1 MSKRSQIYRDFVDNE
16 KMPEFS
22 KFKHMSQINAIVSKR
37 LQIYRYF
44 VENEKNAIVSKR
56 FQTYRDFDDN

>member
-1 MSKRSQIYRDFVDNE
+1 MK